1 MNKIEKTLSPS
12 SQDIDFLTARIN
24 ESAKV
29 LGVEEEAYPFSFF
42 IRDDQGNI
50 IAGCNGSVVYGSIYT
65 DQLWVD
71 EAYRGQGLGKQLM
84 QKVHDYGREIGCAMA
99 IVSTMSFQ
107 NTRSFY
113 EYLGYV
119 CDFERAGY
127 AHGASCLFLRKSL
140 V

>member
-24 ESAKV
+24 ESAKA
-29 LGVEEEAYPFSFF
+29 LGVEEEAYPFAFF
-42 IRDDQGNI
+42 MRDDQGNI

-71 EAYRGQGLGKQLM
+71 EAYRGQGVGSKLM
-84 QKVHDYGREIGCAMA
+84 EKVHDYGREIGCAMA
-99 IVSTMSFQ
+99 TVSTMSFQ
-107 NTRSFY
+107 NASSFY
-113 EYLGYV
+113 EHLGYV
-119 CDFERAGY
+119 CDFERAG
-127 AHGASCLFLRKSL
+127 HVCGTSCLFLCKSL